1 MATLGNNPLA
11 FINRFLKPEIDGEIK
26 MYKLPD
32 GTQSRFKFEMHP
44 ILRSAH

>member
-1 MATLGNNPLA
+1 MASAGNNPLA
-11 FINRFLKPEIDGEIK
+11 FINRFLNQEKDGEIK